1 MPINI
6 YKEESSEKV
15 DWLCNDIWD
24 LPTQIDAL
32 ETWLR
37 KKAKTLPPDKYV
49 ADIGFDIRKDA
60 CGGGAVL
67 SSESMRIMG
76 EIGMNVYFS
85 EYPTTIAEDMEL
97 EEEKATWKL
106 VDKILWYDWDPL
118 GVNDVAPRNEYSN
131 YVHVI
136 VELLMDRRPEKEIA
150 ERLYK
155 IATVTM
161 GLVGDRDH
169 CYEIARKLIEEKT
182 TL

>member
-1 MPINI
+1 
-6 YKEESSEKV
+6 
-15 DWLCNDIWD
+15 
-24 LPTQIDAL
+24 
-32 ETWLR
+32 
-37 KKAKTLPPDKYV
+37 
-49 ADIGFDIRKDA
+49 
-60 CGGGAVL
+60 
-67 SSESMRIMG
+67 
-76 EIGMNVYFS
+76 MNVYFS